1 MADYK
6 ECLRRLEERCPLRIP
21 AGGNHF
27 PRPPSI
33 SVPRPNRHMGRL
45 GRACFFS
52 VRAYLSCFRILF
64 ACQSGLVRLDANAAG
79 QSLLAL

>member
-1 MADYK
+1 MRSKALDLATAFA
-6 ECLRRLEERCPLRIP
+6 EGRLDRREL
-21 AGGNHF
+21 F
-27 PRPPSI
+27 
-33 SVPRPNRHMGRL
+33 RHMGRL
-45 GRACFFS
+45 GRACFSS